1 MGRTWQLEKEGR
13 VDEFAQAYAEGLNR
27 EQLADIFDCS
37 VESITNWSKRPEI
50 QRRVSALNTERAN
63 RVLRAVDTA
72 LENRLR
78 NVEKLDIETLLKIRK
93 EFAGDKLEITT
104 KVDQN
109 ELAQELWAKL
119 DSDPEAIDRLMAG
132 ATAD

>member
-27 EQLADIFDCS
+27 EQLAGMFGCS

-78 NVEKLDIETLLKIRK
+78 NVENLDIETLLKIRK

-132 ATAD
+132 VAAD

>member
-27 EQLADIFDCS
+27 EQLAGMFDCS

-109 ELAQELWAKL
+109 ELAQELWEKL

-132 ATAD
+132 VAAD

>member
-1 MGRTWQLEKEGR
+1 MGRTWQLEKENR
-13 VDEFAQAYAEGLNR
+13 VDEFAQAYAEGLSR
-27 EQLADIFDCS
+27 EQLAGIFDCS

-109 ELAQELWAKL
+109 ELAQELWEKL

-132 ATAD
+132 ATAE